1 MPSILIM
8 TIDTLINE
16 LELFKQVLGG
26 EVEVELE
33 HFTTTTTTATEED
46 LLEEAPVIENPKV
59 KVILAEKDPGDIK
72 LTTFKEPGWTW

>member
-1 MPSILIM
+1 MPRILIM
-8 TIDTLINE
+8 TIDTLIDE
-16 LELFKQVLGG
+16 LELIKSVLGG
-26 EVEVELE
+26 EVAAELE

-59 KVILAEKDPGDIK
+59 KIILAEKEQGDIK

>member
-1 MPSILIM
+1 M

-46 LLEEAPVIENPKV
+46 LLEESPVIENPKV
-59 KVILAEKDPGDIK
+59 KVILAEKEPGDIK

>member
-8 TIDTLINE
+8 TIDTLIDK

-26 EVEVELE
+26 DVEVELE

-46 LLEEAPVIENPKV
+46 LVEEPPVIENPKV
-59 KVILAEKDPGDIK
+59 KVILAEKEPGDIK

>member
-8 TIDTLINE
+8 TIDTLIDE
-16 LELFKQVLGG
+16 LKLFKSVLGG

-46 LLEEAPVIENPKV
+46 LVEEAPVIENPKV
-59 KVILAEKDPGDIK
+59 KVIIAEKEPGNIK